1 MEDSEI
7 IELYWNRDENAIS
20 ETDKKYGKYIFTIA
34 YQILSSLEDGKECV
48 NDTYLKTWNSIPPTK
63 PSIFKLFLAK
73 ITRNLA
79 LDRYDHRRAQKRN
92 DDFEVVLSEIDNLE
106 EHLSRHDVEDEVIYN
121 ELTTIIN
128 DFMKSL
134 TKEKRT
140 IFLDRYYQFY
150 TIKQIAKFNHLSES
164 NAKII
169 LMRLR
174 NELKELLEKRWM
186 YERNYF
192 FKGNIRY

>member
-7 IELYWNRDENAIS
+7 IELYWNRDESAIS

-174 NELKELLEKRWM
+174 NELKELLEKRW
-186 YERNYF
+186 NV
-192 FKGNIRY
+192 

>member
-7 IELYWNRDENAIS
+7 IELYWNRNESAIS
-20 ETDKKYGKYIFTIA
+20 ETDKKYGKYVFTIA

-63 PSIFKLFLAK
+63 PSVLKLFLAK

-79 LDRYDHRRAQKRN
+79 LDRYDKRKAQKR
-92 DDFEVVLSEIDNLE
+92 DCEFEVILSEIEDLDERLSVKGVE
-106 EHLSRHDVEDEVIYN
+106 EEVIYN
-121 ELTTIIN
+121 ELIEIIN

-134 TKEKRT
+134 TREKKT

-150 TIKQIAKFNHLSES
+150 SIKQIAEYHHLSES
-164 NAKII
+164 NVKII

-174 NELKELLEKRWM
+174 NDLQEILEKRW
-186 YERNYF
+186 NV
-192 FKGNIRY
+192 